1 MQWLLLTFIVVLCKI
16 IVYYACNG
24 SWILMY
30 LHKTEDINIKKVKQ
44 LQTQY
49 VYLAINRRATPAIC
63 GKCKA
68 FKHIRH
74 EGT

>member
-1 MQWLLLTFIVVLCKI
+1 MQWLLFTFIVVLCKI

-49 VYLAINRRATPAIC
+49 VYPAIC